1 MLITCG
7 ARVVWIKNFK
17 KPLFSDLD
25 TTFIQREFSPFK
37 MLAKNNFFR
46 RNQRERTCEKDDD
59 EEIARIFSAMKL
71 DIPFSFYD
79 SISFK

>member
-1 MLITCG
+1 MKIVRIILLVFNLSFALT
-7 ARVVWIKNFK
+7 KY
-17 KPLFSDLD
+17 D
-25 TTFIQREFSPFK
+25 FIQREFSPFK

-46 RNQRERTCEKDDD
+46 RNQRGNTCEKDDD
-59 EEIARIFSAMKL
+59 EEIARIFSEMKL

>member
-1 MLITCG
+1 MKKVRIILLVLNLSFALT
-7 ARVVWIKNFK
+7 KN
-17 KPLFSDLD
+17 D
-25 TTFIQREFSPFK
+25 FIHREFSPFK

-46 RNQRERTCEKDDD
+46 RNKRDYTCEKDDD
-59 EEIARIFSAMKL
+59 EEIARIFSEMKL